1 MKINGRM
8 EAMIVFAVMTGL
20 FLPVRFLFVTYVT
33 DDWFG
38 SFGVVSSLAV
48 IVVVLAKRDKL
59 GAFGRMFINQMM
71 KVHTGKR
78 RIFVYT
84 HLAFGLIVM
93 GLLITSINL
102 GNSVYLE
109 EKNYI
114 IAVAESQGQS
124 LDSAEDLTQ
133 LTEELGETSAEE
145 FIDSF
150 IQIGNLLFNRFPYF
164 TALWAIEDDMTEGF
178 LLHFST
184 VAFVEV
190 LEFVGIL
197 IYFRITLA
205 KTMGKAKK
213 KETDDKTTTSTIPSV
228 STDRFDE
235 KETKNG

>member
-1 MKINGRM
+1 MNTNRI
-8 EAMIVFAVMTGL
+8 EALIVFAVMTGL

-38 SFGVVSSLAV
+38 SFGVVSALAIAVV
-48 IVVVLAKRDKL
+48 ILAKKDKL
-59 GAFGRMFINQMM
+59 GKFGRMFIRQMM

-78 RIFVYT
+78 RVFVYT

-93 GLLITSINL
+93 GLLIASINL
-102 GNSVYLE
+102 GNSTYLE
-109 EKNYI
+109 EKNHI
-114 IAVAESQGQS
+114 LAVAEAQGQS

-133 LTEELGETSAEE
+133 LTEKLSETSAEE
-145 FIDSF
+145 FIESF
-150 IQIGNLLFNRFPYF
+150 AQIGDLLFNQFPYF

-197 IYFRITLA
+197 TYFRLTL
-205 KTMGKAKK
+205 K
-213 KETDDKTTTSTIPSV
+213 KTTTIKEI
-228 STDRFDE
+228 E
-235 KETKNG
+235 K

>member
-1 MKINGRM
+1 MNTNRI
-8 EAMIVFAVMTGL
+8 EALIVFAVMTGL

-38 SFGVVSSLAV
+38 SFGVVSLLAISLV
-48 IVVVLAKRDKL
+48 ILAKKDKL
-59 GAFGRMFINQMM
+59 GKFCRMFINQMM

-78 RIFVYT
+78 RVFVYT

-102 GNSVYLE
+102 GNSTYLE
-109 EKNYI
+109 EKNHI
-114 IAVAESQGQS
+114 LAVAKAQGQS

-133 LTEELGETSAEE
+133 LTEKLGETSAEE

-150 IQIGNLLFNRFPYF
+150 AQIGDLLFNQFPYF
-164 TALWAIEDDMTEGF
+164 TALWAIEDDMPEGF

-197 IYFRITLA
+197 IYFRITL
-205 KTMGKAKK
+205 K
-213 KETDDKTTTSTIPSV
+213 KTTIQKEI
-228 STDRFDE
+228 E
-235 KETKNG
+235 K

>member
-1 MKINGRM
+1 LNTNRI
-8 EAMIVFAVMTGL
+8 EALIVFAVMTGL

-38 SFGVVSSLAV
+38 SFGVVSALA
-48 IVVVLAKRDKL
+48 IVVVILAKKDKL
-59 GAFGRMFINQMM
+59 GKFGRMFINQMM

-78 RIFVYT
+78 RVFVYT

-102 GNSVYLE
+102 GNSLYLD
-109 EKNYI
+109 EKNEI
-114 IAVAESQGQS
+114 LAIAESQGQS
-124 LDSAEDLTQ
+124 LDSAEDLSQ
-133 LTEELGETSAEE
+133 LTEKLGETTAEE
-145 FIDSF
+145 FGEAF
-150 IQIGNLLFNRFPYF
+150 LEIGNLLFNQFPYF

-197 IYFRITLA
+197 TYFRFTLK
-205 KTMGKAKK
+205 KTTIK
-213 KETDDKTTTSTIPSV
+213 KEIK
-228 STDRFDE
+228 
-235 KETKNG
+235 